1 MFPYLATR
9 RRCWSLSVSTK
20 SLFLEMF
27 PRSQILV
34 YFLILILWYKP
45 NFKKKKFWSFPE
57 TQKFLPCFR
66 KKNPPLHFGRQK
78 RVEKIELQQFHI
90 AHWIGLCKTYL
101 VWKFQVSSFKN
112 GQVTASNVAEPPN
125 GLGIGAIISKNGG
138 GLGGGSGVQIDG
150 HAQGNPT
157 VFSVSL

>member
-66 KKNPPLHFGRQK
+66 KKIPPLHFGRQK

-112 GQVTASNVAEPPN
+112 GQVTASNIATAFFDVSSGWLYFLLP
-125 GLGIGAIISKNGG
+125 II
-138 GLGGGSGVQIDG
+138 
-150 HAQGNPT
+150 PT
-157 VFSVSL
+157 PLTWGWATRSSSCTFWVS

>member
-20 SLFLEMF
+20 SLFLEM
-27 PRSQILV
+27 PLKSQILF

-45 NFKKKKFWSFPE
+45 NFKKKIG
-57 TQKFLPCFR
+57 LFR
-66 KKNPPLHFGRQK
+66 KLKSFYHAFEKQKPPLHFGRQK

-112 GQVTASNVAEPPN
+112 GQVTASNIATAFFDVSSGWLYFLLP
-125 GLGIGAIISKNGG
+125 II
-138 GLGGGSGVQIDG
+138 
-150 HAQGNPT
+150 PT
-157 VFSVSL
+157 PLTWGWATRSSSYTFWVS